1 MRNVRIWF
9 KKDKECRFISH
20 LDLNRVMLRAVYR
33 AKLPIWYTEGF
44 NPHPFITFPLPLSL
58 GFRGETE
65 CMDVRMLDEEFDL
78 SSVAEVMNPFL
89 PEGIRVY
96 NATEIKMKPG
106 DIAFAR
112 FTAKLYSDAFSPS
125 ELKNELCELMLLD
138 EFLVPKKTKSGIKDV
153 NVSEYLRMIEIDS
166 VDEEYLYISATLP
179 AGSTNNVNIQLLL
192 TAIENYVK
200 AEVYNDITRLGVFNK
215 EMCPFE

>member
-96 NATEIKMKPG
+96 NATETKMKPG

>member
-9 KKDKECRFISH
+9 KKDKECRYISH

-96 NATEIKMKPG
+96 NATETKMKPG

-125 ELKNELCELMLLD
+125 DLKNELCELMLLD

>member
-1 MRNVRIWF
+1 MKNVRIWF

-65 CMDVRMLDEEFDL
+65 CMDVRMLDESFDL
-78 SSVAEVMNPFL
+78 STVAEIMNPFL

-96 NATEIKMKPG
+96 DATEMKMKPG
-106 DIAFAR
+106 EIAFAR
-112 FTAKLYSDAFSPS
+112 FTAKLYSDKFTPA
-125 ELKNELCELMLLD
+125 ELKGELCELMLLD

-153 NVSEYLRMIEIDS
+153 NVSEYLRMIQIDS
-166 VDEEYLYISATLP
+166 TDEEYLHISATLP

-192 TAIENYVK
+192 TAFENYVK
-200 AEVYNDITRLGVFNK
+200 SDVYHDITRLGVFDK
-215 EMCPFE
+215 EMRPFE